1 MAAISLAL
9 AAVPAPAPA
18 SAAPIAPPPPAG
30 FFGMQSWTD
39 PTARDLE
46 RMRSADVRV
55 LRANI
60 SWSVVEPTPGAREW
74 ERYDELFRRAGRAGV
89 ELLPV
94 LVGSPGFAA
103 DHVQHP
109 PRREHWGRFAAFVR
123 DAVGRYGR
131 AGGFWARAGV
141 RSRPPRAWQ
150 VWNEPN
156 LSNWWGS
163 PPNARAYAA
172 LLKVARRAI
181 ATRDRRALVVL
192 AGMPATAQD
201 VQGPDY
207 LRSLYRVRGVRKL
220 FDVVAVHPYAR
231 DARGAIDVVARTRAA
246 MRRGGDAGTPIWVT
260 EFGWGSRP
268 GAVPPELSAS
278 ERGQARLL
286 RSTLGRF
293 VADRRRYGIER
304 AFWFSWRDRERVAG
318 ESDWWALHT
327 GLFRRDGSAKP
338 SWRAFRQLTGRR

>member
-1 MAAISLAL
+1 MGP
-9 AAVPAPAPA
+9 V
-18 SAAPIAPPPPAG
+18 SAAAAAPPPPAG

-39 PTARDLE
+39 PTVRDLE
-46 RMRSADVRV
+46 RMRRADVRV

-60 SWSVVEPTPGAREW
+60 SWSNVEPTPGVRDW
-74 ERYDELFRRAGRAGV
+74 ERYDELFRRAARAGV

-94 LVGSPGFAA
+94 LVGTPAFAS

-109 PRREHWGRFAAFVR
+109 PRRGQWGGFASFVA

-131 AGGFWARAGV
+131 GGDFWARSGV

-156 LSNWWGS
+156 LSNWWGAR
-163 PPNARAYAA
+163 PDARAYAA
-172 LLKVARRAI
+172 LLRVAHRAI
-181 ATRDRRALVVL
+181 GSRDRRAIVVL

-207 LRSLYRVRGVRKL
+207 LRSLYRVRGVRRL

-231 DARGAIDVVARTRAA
+231 DAAGALDVVARTRRA
-246 MRRGGDAGTPIWVT
+246 MRRGGDARTPIWVT

-268 GAVPPELSAS
+268 AAVPPELSANQ
-278 ERGQARLL
+278 RGQARLL
-286 RSTLGRF
+286 RSTLGGF
-293 VADRRRYGIER
+293 VANRRRYRIGK
-304 AFWFSWRDRERVAG
+304 AFWFSWRDRAPVRG

-338 SWRAFRQLTGRR
+338 SWRAFRRVTGRR

>member
-1 MAAISLAL
+1 V
-9 AAVPAPAPA
+9 AVPA
-18 SAAPIAPPPPAG
+18 SAAPSASPPPAG

-39 PTARDLE
+39 ATARDLE
-46 RMRSADVRV
+46 RMRRADVRV

-60 SWSVVEPTPGAREW
+60 SWSVVEPRPGVRDW
-74 ERYDELFRRAGRAGV
+74 DRYDELFRRAARAGI
-89 ELLPV
+89 ELVPV

-103 DHVQHP
+103 SHVQYP
-109 PRREHWGRFAAFVR
+109 PRREHWQGFAAFVA

-131 AGGFWARAGV
+131 GGDLWAGGGV
-141 RSRPPRAWQ
+141 RPRPPRAWQ

-163 PPNARAYAA
+163 RPDPREYAA
-172 LLKVARRAI
+172 LLRVAHRAI
-181 ATRDRRALVVL
+181 EARDRRALVVL

-207 LRSLYRVRGVRKL
+207 LRSLYRVRGVRAL

-231 DARGAIDVVARTRAA
+231 DATGALEVVARTRRA
-246 MRRGGDAGTPIWVT
+246 MRGAGDGRAPIWVT
-260 EFGWGSRP
+260 EFGWGSRD

-286 RSTLGRF
+286 SSTLGGF
-293 VADRRRYGIER
+293 VANRRRYGIEK
-304 AFWFSWRDRERVAG
+304 AFWFSWRDRAPARG
-318 ESDWWALHT
+318 EGDWWALHT
-327 GLFRRDGSAKP
+327 GLFRRDGTAKP
-338 SWRAFRQLTGRR
+338 SWRSFRRLTARP